1 MKKQIILIF
10 IMCILAIAT
19 TIGIVLLNSS
29 IIESNAYVSY
39 DMPENKEIVSK
50 IYEIDEILL
59 QNSKE
64 LSEETKIE
72 VVLSYIL
79 NNIDV
84 YKNQIIVLKQE
95 FTYEQDEEIYT
106 TNCYVDVSFI
116 SKIAKEYFDI
126 NNVDI
131 TKSKYYDYN
140 TGFVALVSTSVDSLK
155 IEEKNCLLMEK
166 VNDKECKVKV
176 EYYIDKENNIKINV
190 IYYLIKENNGY
201 IIKEYSVLK

>member
-29 IIESNAYVSY
+29 IIESNAYMSY

-84 YKNQIIVLKQE
+84 YKNQIIELKQE
-95 FTYEQDEEIYT
+95 FTYEQDEEICT
-106 TNCYVDVSFI
+106 TNCYVDVSFAL
-116 SKIAKEYFDI
+116 KIAKEYFDI

-131 TKSKYYDYN
+131 IRK
-140 TGFVALVSTSVDSLK
+140 
-155 IEEKNCLLMEK
+155 
-166 VNDKECKVKV
+166 
-176 EYYIDKENNIKINV
+176 
-190 IYYLIKENNGY
+190 
-201 IIKEYSVLK
+201 